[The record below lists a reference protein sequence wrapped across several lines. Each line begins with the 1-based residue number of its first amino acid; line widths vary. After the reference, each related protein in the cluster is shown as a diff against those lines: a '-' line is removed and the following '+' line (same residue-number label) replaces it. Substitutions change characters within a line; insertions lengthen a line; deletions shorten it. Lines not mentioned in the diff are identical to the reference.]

1 MVRLRDGEVEV
12 DQRNEN
18 VAKASDPAHPYNQD

>member
-18 VAKASDPAHPYNQD
+18 IVKASDPTHRYNQE